1 MGTLGEYIKK
11 HLEVNAFVIWHH
23 LNKTELNQASYITF
37 VIPNIYTPG
46 HVLGEGLGVSPKQMW
61 SGGLRLADNLLY
73 QLSGRC
79 ISVQHLGFTDI
90 FILPYILNEL

>member
-61 SGGLRLADNLLY
+61 SGERWTEIGGQPALSAERQVHFCSTLRF
-73 QLSGRC
+73 
-79 ISVQHLGFTDI
+79 H
-90 FILPYILNEL
+90 